1 MTSLLRQQWA
11 VGAGG
16 SVASLSTASDTSVAK
31 CSNSKPMLIPR
42 TNIQLLDTVCTYI
55 HNYERARRVISLF
68 ICREPDSNYWCVWTD
83 NQLKSKKV
91 LMSKVR
97 GVSSN
102 LYNYLVNISKD
113 TF

>member
-1 MTSLLRQQWA
+1 M
-11 VGAGG
+11 GAGG
-16 SVASLSTASDTSVAK
+16 SGDSLSTASDTSVAK
-31 CSNSKPMLIPR
+31 CSNSKLMLIPR

-55 HNYERARRVISLF
+55 HNYERAKSVISLF
-68 ICREPDSNYWCVWTD
+68 ICREPDSNYWCVR
-83 NQLKSKKV
+83 NAQRSGQIPNSISKKV

-97 GVSSN
+97 GASSN